1 MIESDS
7 ILPSSTGEDLP
18 PKSRETIG
26 TVKSNNTLSTTTTAV
41 PVTASTTS
49 DHNGSNS
56 NSNSNSG
63 NNTKTTTNGSSS
75 QIHSHAK
82 SIWIFPESV
91 VLNHTPSRIQ
101 ARITLPQELRIKE
114 SMHDFV
120 IRLGTKL
127 KLDGPTLLATTVYLH
142 RYYMR
147 LPLSSSKYFVASAAL
162 TIACKLN
169 DNYRQPDKVSLYA
182 CNVKNPRP
190 PIIKNNVK
198 QPPPPIDEQSEYYW
212 KWRDQLLYR
221 EELILRKLQF
231 DLNFTSP
238 YLLQFK
244 VLNRIHLGMGQLL
257 YTKRKEILKMTT
269 TLIELLSS
277 LPIILCYD
285 MKEIFATCF
294 VLTIVEG
301 KSKLDKELRIPEL
314 FLPLVIGVDV
324 DVALHCFQFTK
335 KLLQCSQGDS
345 HVISNKG
352 AARRLLPIKS
362 QVFEDVARGK

>member
-1 MIESDS
+1 MYKSDTS
-7 ILPSSTGEDLP
+7 LPSSRGGNVLTQ
-18 PKSRETIG
+18 SRDSSIG
-26 TVKSNNTLSTTTTAV
+26 TVTTNKTAPAVSDTASASSTNTNNNNNNNSDKGNSNNGG
-41 PVTASTTS
+41 P
-49 DHNGSNS
+49 
-56 NSNSNSG
+56 
-63 NNTKTTTNGSSS
+63 K
-75 QIHSHAK
+75 QIHSHSK

-91 VLNHTPSRIQ
+91 VLYRTPSRLQ
-101 ARITLPQELRIKE
+101 AKITLSQELRIKE
-114 SMHDFV
+114 SMHEFI

-127 KLDGPTLLATTVYLH
+127 KVDGPTLLATTVYLH

-169 DNYRQPDKVSLYA
+169 DTYRQPDKVSLYA

-190 PIIKNNVK
+190 PIIKDNVK

-238 YLLQFK
+238 YLLHFK
-244 VLNRIHLGMGQLL
+244 ILNKIHLGMGQLF
-257 YTKRKEILKMTT
+257 YSKRKEILKMTV
-269 TLIELLSS
+269 TLIELTSS

-294 VLTIVEG
+294 VITIVEG
-301 KSKLDKELRIPEL
+301 KSKFDKELKSPDS
-314 FLPLVIGVDV
+314 FLPSVIGVDV
-324 DVALHCFQFTK
+324 DVALHCFQFLK
-335 KLLQCSQGDS
+335 KLLQCSQGDP
-345 HVISNKG
+345 HVVSNK
-352 AARRLLPIKS
+352 AAAKRLLPIKS
-362 QVFEDVARGK
+362 RYFEDVARGK